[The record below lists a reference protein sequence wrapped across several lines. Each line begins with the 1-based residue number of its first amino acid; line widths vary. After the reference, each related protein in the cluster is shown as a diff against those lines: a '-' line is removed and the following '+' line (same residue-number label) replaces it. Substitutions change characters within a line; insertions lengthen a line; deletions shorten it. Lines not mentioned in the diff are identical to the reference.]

1 MIQILRDGGRRGQ
14 QQKTKR
20 IAGLDE
26 TKKPRAKRDFL
37 CPALK
42 AGGDGGNF
50 IRKKELH
57 HNEQINVAET

>member
-1 MIQILRDGGRRGQ
+1 MTEEEGGSSKKQKESPGSMRRKNRGQ
-14 QQKTKR
+14 NA
-20 IAGLDE
+20 IFYE
-26 TKKPRAKRDFL
+26 M
-37 CPALK
+37 CVPALK